1 MDLDEI
7 KIVRLSQEHVLD
19 SFDCGHDDLNEFL
32 LYDSKDYQR
41 GLIAV
46 TYVVKYHDE
55 IIAYFSLS
63 NDKLSVKDSSKS
75 SWRKIKRQFRYS
87 KHREDY
93 PAVKIGR
100 LAVSKKY
107 QDYDIG
113 TKIVD
118 FVKYTFIDNNR
129 TGCAFITVDALRGS
143 VNFYLKNKFK
153 HLLQTTIEPDS
164 KTVPLYYNLL
174 ELV

>member
-1 MDLDEI
+1 MDLDEVT
-7 KIVRLSQEHVLD
+7 IVRLSQEQVLGD
-19 SFDCGHDDLNEFL
+19 FDCGNNDLNEFL
-32 LYDSKDYQR
+32 LYDSKEYQK

-46 TYVVKYHDE
+46 TYMVKYYEE
-55 IIAYFSLS
+55 IAAYFSLS
-63 NDKLSVKDSSKS
+63 NDKLSVRESNKS
-75 SWRKIKRQFRYS
+75 SWRKIKKQFRYS

-100 LAVSKKY
+100 LAVSRKY

-129 TGCAFITVDALRGS
+129 TGCAFITVDALRNS

-153 HLLQTTIEPDS
+153 FLLPNTIEPES

-174 ELV
+174 ELI

>member
-7 KIVRLSQEHVLD
+7 KIVRLSQEQVLD
-19 SFDCGHDDLNEFL
+19 NFDCGHDDLNEFL

-46 TYVVKYHDE
+46 TYIVKYHDE
-55 IIAYFSLS
+55 IVAYFSLS
-63 NDKLSVKDSSKS
+63 NDKLSVKDSAKS
-75 SWRKIKRQFRYS
+75 IWRKIKKQFRYS

-129 TGCAFITVDALRGS
+129 TGCAFITVDALRNS

-153 HLLQTTIEPDS
+153 FLLPNTLEPES

-174 ELV
+174 ELI

>member
-7 KIVRLSQEHVLD
+7 KIVRLSQEQVLD
-19 SFDCGHDDLNEFL
+19 NFDCGHDDLNEFL

-46 TYVVKYHDE
+46 TYIVKYHDE
-55 IIAYFSLS
+55 IVAYFSLS
-63 NDKLSVKDSSKS
+63 NDKLSVKDSVKS
-75 SWRKIKRQFRYS
+75 SWRKIKKQFRYS

-129 TGCAFITVDALRGS
+129 TGCAFITVDALRGA
-143 VNFYLKNKFK
+143 VNFYLKNK
-153 HLLQTTIEPDS
+153 S
-164 KTVPLYYNLL
+164 SY
-174 ELV
+174 